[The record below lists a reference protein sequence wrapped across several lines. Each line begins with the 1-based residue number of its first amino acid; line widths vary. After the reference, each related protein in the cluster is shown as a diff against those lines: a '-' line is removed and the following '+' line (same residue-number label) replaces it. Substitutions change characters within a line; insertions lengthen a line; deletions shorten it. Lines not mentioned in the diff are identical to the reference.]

1 MLDVRLHCM
10 EKKNHM
16 AIIWTFL
23 HHNYIFFL
31 KTSWN
36 HGDVTFVGVC
46 TKHVFISGE
55 QNKSTSLQFYQTFY
69 LYQKQMADSAIWQ
82 YCNFDNIWINFA
94 APVSWKICWAAVV
107 KEDSLVKT
115 LVKYIFISLR
125 SLKKCRGLVKLG
137 IARIKVQGLSNICH
151 CGFYVS
157 LVLSKYDYFML
168 LGTTQMELI
177 QFNNSSL

>member
-31 KTSWN
+31 TTSWN

-107 KEDSLVKT
+107 KDCKITWNSRNKG
-115 LVKYIFISLR
+115 SR
-125 SLKKCRGLVKLG
+125 
-137 IARIKVQGLSNICH
+137 
-151 CGFYVS
+151 
-157 LVLSKYDYFML
+157 
-168 LGTTQMELI
+168 LI
-177 QFNNSSL
+177 QHLSLWILRQSCFIKIWLFHATRYHIDGVNTIQQ